1 MRKTIPRAVSFE
13 VPLGPI
19 EGSKLHDA
27 DAEAVIKF
35 AEEEKRAEEEQFA
48 MGKHDVR
55 PEAVAPLEVTAE
67 TLHVEAEGDAPM
79 VPSAVNPGG
88 AASSSTGAIDPGLMV
103 PVTPPRD
110 GDSPIPAATRP
121 MEGEVE
127 EVQKRARTEDAKK
140 LRIQRL
146 QAEYEQRLSA
156 VKVAYKEYFTMD
168 DYSNELDLDENVEG
182 EQDDWAGKNDIQL
195 SGVPEQLWFDFP
207 VDAVPTEPPEQ

>member
-1 MRKTIPRAVSFE
+1 
-13 VPLGPI
+13 
-19 EGSKLHDA
+19 
-27 DAEAVIKF
+27 
-35 AEEEKRAEEEQFA
+35 
-48 MGKHDVR
+48 
-55 PEAVAPLEVTAE
+55 
-67 TLHVEAEGDAPM
+67 M

-110 GDSPIPAATRP
+110 DDSPRIPAATRP

-168 DYSNELDLDENVEG
+168 DYSNELDLDEDVDG
-182 EQDDWAGKNDIQL
+182 EQDDWAGENDAEWC
-195 SGVPEQLWFDFP
+195 S
-207 VDAVPTEPPEQ
+207 